1 MIIFLTGLAAGS
13 VHVLTGP
20 DHLAAVAPLSLD
32 SKKSNWLVGF
42 KWGLGHSAGVILVGV
57 LALLFRELIPI
68 DLISSYSER
77 FVGVILIGIGLWGIK
92 KVFFKNVHVHE
103 HKHDGERHV
112 HIHTHNSLEKHDKAG
127 AHNHSHAALGVG
139 IIHGFAGSSH
149 FLGVLPALALPTRF
163 EAITYLLAFGI
174 GTITAMVIFSVI
186 IGSLSIKFTSFGNKA
201 YRGLLTAFSV
211 AAIIIGGF
219 WIFSN

>member
-1 MIIFLTGLAAGS
+1 MIIFFTGFAAGS
-13 VHVLTGP
+13 LHVLTGP

-42 KWGLGHSAGVILVGV
+42 KWGLGHSGGVILVGI
-57 LALLFRELIPI
+57 LALVFRELIPV

-77 FVGVILIGIGLWGIK
+77 FVGVVLIGIGLWGIK
-92 KVFFKNVHVHE
+92 KVLYKNIHVHE
-103 HKHDGERHV
+103 HKHDGERHI
-112 HIHTHNSLEKHDKAG
+112 HIHTHDSLAKHDKAE
-127 AHNHSHAALGVG
+127 AHNHSHAALGIG

-149 FLGVLPALALPTRF
+149 FLGVLPALALPTRL
-163 EAITYLLAFGI
+163 EAITYLVSFGI
-174 GTITAMVIFSVI
+174 GTIMAMVVFSVI
-186 IGSLSIKFTSFGNKA
+186 IGSLSKRFTSFGNKA

-219 WIFSN
+219 WIFV

>member
-1 MIIFLTGLAAGS
+1 MIIFFTGFAAGS

-92 KVFFKNVHVHE
+92 KVFFKSVMSTNTNTMV
-103 HKHDGERHV
+103 KDISMFMR
-112 HIHTHNSLEKHDKAG
+112 
-127 AHNHSHAALGVG
+127 
-139 IIHGFAGSSH
+139 IIH
-149 FLGVLPALALPTRF
+149 
-163 EAITYLLAFGI
+163 
-174 GTITAMVIFSVI
+174 
-186 IGSLSIKFTSFGNKA
+186 
-201 YRGLLTAFSV
+201 
-211 AAIIIGGF
+211 
-219 WIFSN
+219 